1 MFKKTQIKQFEKQL
15 IQYGLKNNYI
25 EKEKDGTLK
34 FVGSKN
40 QKNKSVKPKNN
51 MAKEYK
57 IYNEDNEL
65 VAKGELLEILQLLI
79 NLGYRIEEN
88 KNG

>member
-1 MFKKTQIKQFEKQL
+1 M
-15 IQYGLKNNYI
+15 
-25 EKEKDGTLK
+25 
-34 FVGSKN
+34 S
-40 QKNKSVKPKNN
+40 
-51 MAKEYK
+51 KEYK

-65 VAKGELLEILQLLI
+65 VVKGELLEILQLLI